1 MLLEGGGGRGGVACY
16 CLKFLLLLRFCVCF
30 VLLPAVCVNG
40 GWGGLGDGEVGGWGW
55 AGWSAVCGLLLRV
68 FAGLARAMS
77 VRGVGRGGDLGGALA
92 AGRRGWR
99 LGWVNVCGVVD
110 CMIRRFQL
118 QG

>member
-16 CLKFLLLLRFCVCF
+16 CLKFLLLLRFCVCVCF

-40 GWGGLGDGEVGGWGW
+40 WWGGLWDGEVGDWGW

-68 FAGLARAMS
+68 YAGLARAMS
-77 VRGVGRGGDLGGALA
+77 VRGVGRGGDLEGALA

-99 LGWVNVCGVVD
+99 LG
-110 CMIRRFQL
+110 
-118 QG
+118 